1 MKTAAEDEDGADW
14 LKNCSR
20 SNLSLLSSVSVCVAS
35 PCGCAGGEGGEG
47 SLGATA
53 TADDDR
59 EGEDCCVCNE

>member
-20 SNLSLLSSVSVCVAS
+20 SNLSLLSSVRVCVAS
-35 PCGCAGGEGGEG
+35 PCGCAGGGEG
-47 SLGATA
+47 SLGANA

>member
-20 SNLSLLSSVSVCVAS
+20 SNLSLLSSVRVCVAS
-35 PCGCAGGEGGEG
+35 PCGCTGGGEGALGE
-47 SLGATA
+47 

>member
-20 SNLSLLSSVSVCVAS
+20 SNLSLLSNVNVCVAS
-35 PCGCAGGEGGEG
+35 PCDCTGGGGGGG
-47 SLGATA
+47 SLGA